1 MLSKIK
7 GVSDKRIADF
17 NKLNI
22 NSCKA
27 LIKHYPRNYLDL
39 SKISPIKNCVN
50 NEMALIKATVITM
63 PENKVSG
70 ARKLNYIK
78 VVCTSGGDY
87 LTCIW
92 FNQPYVLKKLILNTE
107 YLFYGRVK
115 NSFGQI
121 TITNPNFEPLDK
133 NYKLKGI
140 IPVYRL
146 SGGLTQ
152 GVVKKTIWEALKVT
166 PIKSSIPMR
175 LEAKYSLYSLK
186 NAYLEL
192 HNPTSFSGIKE
203 ASERVALEEYFA
215 LMSAFKLLKGGKD
228 KIRNNHYNIVAQ
240 DIKEFA
246 KRFGFELTN
255 GQKNAINEIFAD
267 LKGHTVMNRLLQGD
281 VGSGKTAVAIVSM
294 FVALKSGY
302 QVSFLCPTE
311 ILAQQN
317 YALMK
322 RFLPEFDS
330 VLLTS
335 SNTAKEKKQIKS
347 LIASGEAKIVVGT
360 HAILQD
366 DVIFKNLSLCVC
378 DEQHRFGVAH
388 RNAMSNKG
396 FACDTLV
403 MSATPIPRTFSLTFY
418 GDLDI
423 SEIPDKPNKRGELS
437 THIVTTSKYDDMIN
451 FIKKEISNGRQVYF
465 VCPKIEDDVEGEV
478 MSVTELYQS
487 LTERLPNIS
496 LALLHGKTKDNQ
508 KNQIMSDFKE
518 NKISGLVST
527 TVIEVGIDV
536 PNATVM
542 VIYNSER
549 FGLSQLH
556 QLRGRVG
563 RGENKSYCFLY
574 SDNAE
579 DRALE
584 RLRVIR
590 DNTDGFKIAEYDFNM
605 RGGGDFLGTRQSG
618 AFFKELG
625 VLNYDASTIFLA
637 KKLSDEAF
645 EVCSQE
651 EMSTL
656 KQIARKKYY
665 RLKDVTL
672 N

>member
-1 MLSKIK
+1 MLEKVK
-7 GVSDKRIADF
+7 GVSDKRLADLA
-17 NKLNI
+17 KLNI
-22 NSCKA
+22 TSCEK
-27 LIKHYPRNYLDL
+27 LIKHFPRSYLDL
-39 SKISPIKNCVN
+39 SKISSLKNCVN

-63 PENKVSG
+63 PESRVSG

-78 VVCTSGGDY
+78 VVCSSGDNY
-87 LTCIW
+87 LTCVW
-92 FNQPYVLKKLILNTE
+92 FNQPYVLNKLILNTE
-107 YLFYGRVK
+107 YLFYGRIK
-115 NSFGQI
+115 NNFGQI
-121 TITNPNFEPLDK
+121 SITNPTFEPLDK

-140 IPVYRL
+140 VPVYRL
-146 SGGLTQ
+146 SGNLTQ
-152 GVVKKTIWEALKVT
+152 GVLKSIINNALKKT
-166 PIKSSIPMR
+166 PIKTAIPIR
-175 LEAKYSLYSLK
+175 LEAKYALYSLK
-186 NAYLEL
+186 NAFLEI
-192 HNPTSFSGIKE
+192 HNPTSFSGIKT
-203 ASERVALEEYFA
+203 ASERIALEEYFA

-228 KIRNNHYNIVAQ
+228 KIRQNYYTVNAKDIV
-240 DIKEFA
+240 EFTT
-246 KRFGFELTN
+246 RFGFELTN
-255 GQKNAINEIFAD
+255 GQKKAINEIFAD

-281 VGSGKTAVAIVSM
+281 VGSGKTAVAMASM

-317 YALMK
+317 YNLFK
-322 RFLPEFDS
+322 KFFPEYNS
-330 VLLTS
+330 VVLTS
-335 SNTAKEKKQIKS
+335 SCTAKEKKLIKS
-347 LIASGEAKIVVGT
+347 QIANGEAQIIVGT

-366 DVIFKNLSLCVC
+366 DVNFKNLSLCVC

-388 RNAMSNKG
+388 RNTLTDKG
-396 FACDTLV
+396 TACDTLV

-423 SEIPDKPNKRGELS
+423 SEISDKPNKRGELS
-437 THIVTTSKYDDMIN
+437 THIISDRKYDDMLD
-451 FIKKEISNGRQVYF
+451 FIKSEIARGRQVYF

-478 MSVTELYQS
+478 MSVTELYES
-487 LTERLPNIS
+487 LSQRLS
-496 LALLHGKTKDNQ
+496 GVKLGLLHGKMKDAQ
-508 KNQIMSDFKE
+508 KNQIMSDFKD

-574 SDNAE
+574 SESAE
-579 DRALE
+579 DKALE
-584 RLRVIR
+584 RLKVIKE
-590 DNTDGFKIAEYDFNM
+590 NNDGFKIAEYDFNM

-651 EMSTL
+651 ELSVL
-656 KQIARKKYY
+656 KQVARKKYY

>member
-1 MLSKIK
+1 M
-7 GVSDKRIADF
+7 
-17 NKLNI
+17 
-22 NSCKA
+22 
-27 LIKHYPRNYLDL
+27 DL
-39 SKISPIKNCVN
+39 SKISPIKYCIN

-63 PENKVSG
+63 PENKTSG
-70 ARKLNYIK
+70 ARKLSYIK
-78 VVCTSGGDY
+78 VVCSSGGDY

-92 FNQPYVLKKLILNTE
+92 FNQPYILKKLVLNTE

-115 NSFGQI
+115 NNFGQI
-121 TITNPNFEPLDK
+121 TITNPTFEPIDK

-140 IPVYRL
+140 VPVYKL
-146 SGGLTQ
+146 SGSLTQ
-152 GVVKKTIWEALKVT
+152 GVLKMIIKDALKTT
-166 PIKSSIPMR
+166 PIKTAIPMR
-175 LEAKYSLYSLK
+175 LELKYSLYSLK
-186 NAYLEL
+186 NAFLEI
-192 HNPTSFSGIKE
+192 HNPTSFSDIKK
-203 ASERVALEEYFA
+203 ASERIALEEYFA

-228 KIRNNHYNIVAQ
+228 KIRQNHYEIYAKDIV
-240 DIKEFA
+240 EFS

-255 GQKNAINEIFAD
+255 GQKKAINEIFAD
-267 LKGHTVMNRLLQGD
+267 LKGKTVMNRLLQGD

-294 FVALKSGY
+294 FVALKSGF

-311 ILAQQN
+311 ILAEQN
-317 YALMK
+317 YILMQK
-322 RFLPEFDS
+322 YFPEYTS
-330 VLLTS
+330 VLLTGS
-335 SNTAKEKKQIKS
+335 CTAKEKKNIKN
-347 LIASGEAKIVVGT
+347 LISSGEAKIVVGT
-360 HAILQD
+360 HAILQE
-366 DVIFKNLSLCVC
+366 DVNYKNLSLCVC

-388 RNAMSNKG
+388 RNALTDKG
-396 FACDTLV
+396 TACDTLV

-423 SEIPDKPNKRGELS
+423 SEISDKPNARGELS
-437 THIVTTSKYDDMIN
+437 THIISQNKYDDMLD
-451 FIKKEISNGRQVYF
+451 FVKKEISQGRQVYF

-487 LTERLPNIS
+487 LSQRLNGVN
-496 LALLHGKTKDNQ
+496 LGLLHGKMKDAE
-508 KNQIMSDFKE
+508 KNKIMADFKQ
-518 NKISGLVST
+518 NKINGLVST

-563 RGENKSYCFLY
+563 RGQNKSYCFLY

-579 DRALE
+579 DKALE
-584 RLRVIR
+584 RLKVIKE
-590 DNTDGFKIAEYDFNM
+590 NNDGFKIAEYDFNM

-625 VLNYDASTIFLA
+625 VLNYDAQTIFLA

-651 EMSTL
+651 ELLNL
-656 KQIARKKYY
+656 KQVARKKYY